1 MIQITPLL
9 IIPFLVW
16 VIAQGI
22 KFSLALVR
30 GEFDLRYLF
39 ASGGMPSV
47 HSAVVCSLATV
58 ALIEQG
64 LMSPVFGLAAV
75 YAGIVMYDSF
85 GVRRATGEQ
94 AHALN
99 KLLDELT
106 DRGTITDRAHYGK
119 LREVLG
125 HKPEEVIIGAVLGVV
140 AAVAM
145 EYNKVSPYLSFLAD
159 QPFRYEL
166 IFYAIFSAVL
176 LLSGVAAL
184 VGQRK
189 KRSERSKVIKRL
201 GSLNIVAGIT
211 LAFLAVGQYERINIL
226 SGRGLAWLL
235 LGSWLAWNAIYIFK
249 NAKILRQPPVVDD
262 SEERKAKWL
271 KKAKRTHKKSKG

>member
-1 MIQITPLL
+1 MIQVTPLL

-16 VIAQGI
+16 VMAQGI

-58 ALIEQG
+58 AFIEG
-64 LMSPVFGLAAV
+64 GAKSAIFGIAAV

-85 GVRRATGEQ
+85 GVRRSTGEQ

-106 DRGTITDRAHYGK
+106 ERGSIADRARYGK

-125 HKPEEVIIGAVLGVV
+125 HKPTEVMAGALLGVV
-140 AAVAM
+140 GAMAM
-145 EYNKVSPYLSFLAD
+145 EYNKVSPYLSFLAA
-159 QPFRYEL
+159 QPYRYEL
-166 IFYAIFSAVL
+166 AFYAVFSAVL
-176 LLSGVAAL
+176 VLSGIAAW

-189 KRSERSKVIKRL
+189 KRSARAKVVRRL
-201 GSLNIVAGIT
+201 GYLNLIIGVA
-211 LAFLAVGQYERINIL
+211 LALLAGLQYEQISIA
-226 SGRGLAWLL
+226 SGRGLAWLVL
-235 LGSWLAWNAIYIFK
+235 AAWLAWSGIYIFK
-249 NAKILRQPPVVDD
+249 NSKVLRQGEIKDTTT
-262 SEERKAKWL
+262 ERRDKWL
-271 KKAKRTHKKSKG
+271 TKARRTKKKKK

>member
-58 ALIEQG
+58 AFIEG
-64 LMSPVFGLAAV
+64 GATSAIFGLAAV

-85 GVRRATGEQ
+85 GVRRAAGEQ

-99 KLLDELT
+99 TLLQELT
-106 DRGTITDRAHYGK
+106 DRGSIGDRAHYGR

-125 HKPEEVIIGAVLGVV
+125 HKPAEVVAGAILGVV
-140 AAVAM
+140 AAMAM
-145 EYNKVSPYLSFLAD
+145 EYNKVSPYLSFLAS
-159 QPFRYEL
+159 QPYRYEL
-166 IFYAIFSAVL
+166 YFYAIFSAML
-176 LLSGVAAL
+176 LLSGAAAWI
-184 VGQRK
+184 GQRK
-189 KRSERSKVIKRL
+189 KRSARAKVIRRL
-201 GSLNIVAGIT
+201 GYLNITTGGMLLALAGS
-211 LAFLAVGQYERINIL
+211 QYEQISIA
-226 SGRGLAWLL
+226 SGRGLAWLVL
-235 LGSWLAWNAIYIFK
+235 LAWLSWSGIYIFK
-249 NAKILRQPPVVDD
+249 NSKVLRQAEVKDPGL
-262 SEERKAKWL
+262 ERKDKWL
-271 KKAKRTHKKSKG
+271 KKAQKTKKRKK

>member
-1 MIQITPLL
+1 MIQVTPLL

-16 VIAQGI
+16 VVAQGI

-58 ALIEQG
+58 AFIEG
-64 LMSPVFGLAAV
+64 GATSAIFGIAAV

-85 GVRRATGEQ
+85 GVRRSTGEQ

-106 DRGTITDRAHYGK
+106 ERGSIADRARYGK

-125 HKPEEVIIGAVLGVV
+125 HKPTEVIAGAILGVV
-140 AAVAM
+140 GAAAM
-145 EYNKVSPYLSFLAD
+145 EYNKVSPYLSFLAA
-159 QPFRYEL
+159 QPYRYEL
-166 IFYAIFSAVL
+166 AFYAVFSAVL
-176 LLSGVAAL
+176 LLSGVAAWF
-184 VGQRK
+184 GQRK
-189 KRSERSKVIKRL
+189 KRSERAKVIRRL
-201 GSLNIVAGIT
+201 GYLNILSGVT
-211 LAFLAVGQYERINIL
+211 LAFLAGSQYEKISLL
-226 SGRGLAWLL
+226 SGRGLAWLVL
-235 LGSWLAWNAIYIFK
+235 VAWLAWSAIYIIM
-249 NAKILRQPPVVDD
+249 NAKALRQPQQQD
-262 SEERKAKWL
+262 EGQQRREKWL
-271 KKAKRTHKKSKG
+271 KKAKRTTKKKK

>member
-1 MIQITPLL
+1 MIQVTPLL

-16 VIAQGI
+16 VVAQGI
-22 KFSLALVR
+22 KFSLALIR

-58 ALIEQG
+58 TLIEYG
-64 LMSPVFGLAAV
+64 LMSPIFGIAAV

-85 GVRRATGEQ
+85 GVRRATGDQ

-106 DRGTITDRAHYGK
+106 DGGTIADRARYGK

-125 HKPEEVIIGAVLGVV
+125 HKPTEVMAGAVLGVV
-140 AAVAM
+140 AAAAM
-145 EYNKVSPYLSFLAD
+145 EYNKVSPYLSFLAA
-159 QPFRYEL
+159 QPYRYEL
-166 IFYAIFSAVL
+166 IFYAIFSAILVL
-176 LLSGVAAL
+176 TGAAAL

-189 KRSERSKVIKRL
+189 KRSSRAKVIRRL
-201 GSLNIVAGIT
+201 GYLNIVTGAT
-211 LAFLAVGQYERINIL
+211 LAFLAVTQYERINIL
-226 SGRGLAWLL
+226 SGRGLAWIVL
-235 LGSWLAWNAIYIFK
+235 LAWLVWNVVYISM
-249 NAKILRQPPVVDD
+249 NAKILRQKDVKDED
-262 SEERKAKWL
+262 EERKEKWL
-271 KKAKRTHKKSKG
+271 KKAKRTTKKKR

>member
-1 MIQITPLL
+1 MIQVTPLL

-58 ALIEQG
+58 AFIEG
-64 LMSPVFGLAAV
+64 GANSAIFGLAAV

-85 GVRRATGEQ
+85 GVRRAAGEQ

-99 KLLDELT
+99 TLLEELT
-106 DRGTITDRAHYGK
+106 DRGSIADRARYGK

-125 HKPEEVIIGAVLGVV
+125 HKPAEVIAGAVLGV
-140 AAVAM
+140 AAAAAM
-145 EYNKVSPYLSFLAD
+145 EYNKVSPYLSFLAA
-159 QPFRYEL
+159 QPYRYEL
-166 IFYAIFSAVL
+166 TFYAIFSGVL
-176 LLSGVAAL
+176 ILSGLAAW

-189 KRSERSKVIKRL
+189 KRSARAKVIRRL
-201 GSLNIVAGIT
+201 GYLNITAGVMLVL
-211 LAFLAVGQYERINIL
+211 LAGSQYEQIAIA
-226 SGRGLAWLL
+226 SGRGLAWLVL
-235 LGSWLAWNAIYIFK
+235 VAWLAWSGIYIFK
-249 NAKILRQPPVVDD
+249 NSKVLRQGEIKDP
-262 SEERKAKWL
+262 SLERKDKWL
-271 KKAKRTHKKSKG
+271 KKAKRKTKKKK

>member
-1 MIQITPLL
+1 MIQVTPLL

-58 ALIEQG
+58 AFIEG
-64 LMSPVFGLAAV
+64 GANSAIFGLAAV

-85 GVRRATGEQ
+85 GVRRAAGEQ

-99 KLLDELT
+99 TLLEELT
-106 DRGTITDRAHYGK
+106 DRGSIADRARYGK

-125 HKPEEVIIGAVLGVV
+125 HKPAEVMAGAVLGV
-140 AAVAM
+140 AAAAAM
-145 EYNKVSPYLSFLAD
+145 EYNKVSPYLSFLAS
-159 QPFRYEL
+159 QPYRYEL
-166 IFYAIFSAVL
+166 YFYAIFSGVL
-176 LLSGVAAL
+176 ILSGVAAW

-189 KRSERSKVIKRL
+189 KPSARAKVVRRL
-201 GSLNIVAGIT
+201 GYLNIIAGAMLVL
-211 LAFLAVGQYERINIL
+211 LAGFEYEKISIA
-226 SGRGLAWLL
+226 SGRGLAWLVL
-235 LGSWLAWNAIYIFK
+235 AAWLAWSGIYMLK
-249 NAKILRQPPVVDD
+249 NGKVLRQGEIKDP
-262 SEERKAKWL
+262 SLERKDKWL
-271 KKAKRTHKKSKG
+271 SKAKRKPKKKK

>member
-47 HSAVVCSLATV
+47 HSAVVCSLAT
-58 ALIEQG
+58 AAFIEYG
-64 LMSPVFGLAAV
+64 LMSPVFGIAAV

-106 DRGTITDRAHYGK
+106 DKGTIADRARYGK

-125 HKPEEVIIGAVLGVV
+125 HKPAEVIVGAVLGVV
-140 AAVAM
+140 SAALM

-159 QPFRYEL
+159 RPYRYEL
-166 IFYAIFSAVL
+166 IFYAIVSAVL
-176 LLSGVAAL
+176 VVSGAAAL
-184 VGQRK
+184 IGQRK
-189 KRSERSKVIKRL
+189 KRSERSKVIRRL

-211 LAFLAVGQYERINIL
+211 LGFLAVSQYEKINIL
-226 SGRGLAWLL
+226 GGRGLAWLVL
-235 LGSWLAWNAIYIFK
+235 LAWLGWNAVYIYN
-249 NAKILRQPPVVDD
+249 NAKALKRTTASDED
-262 SEERKAKWL
+262 EARKAKWL
-271 KKAKRTHKKSKG
+271 KKAKRTHKK

>member
-1 MIQITPLL
+1 MIQVTPLL

-16 VIAQGI
+16 VMAQGI

-58 ALIEQG
+58 AFIEG
-64 LMSPVFGLAAV
+64 GATSAMFGIAAV

-85 GVRRATGEQ
+85 GVRRSTGEQ

-106 DRGTITDRAHYGK
+106 ERGSIADRTRYGK

-125 HKPEEVIIGAVLGVV
+125 HKPTEVIAGALLGVV
-140 AAVAM
+140 GAMAM
-145 EYNKVSPYLSFLAD
+145 EYNKVSPYLSFLAA
-159 QPFRYEL
+159 QPYRYEL
-166 IFYAIFSAVL
+166 AFYAIFSAVL
-176 LLSGVAAL
+176 VVSGAAAWI
-184 VGQRK
+184 GQRK
-189 KRSERSKVIKRL
+189 KRSARAKVIRRL
-201 GSLNIVAGIT
+201 GYLNLVIGVT
-211 LAFLAVGQYERINIL
+211 LALLAGVQYEQISIA
-226 SGRGLAWLL
+226 SGRGLAWLVL
-235 LGSWLAWNAIYIFK
+235 VAWLAWSGVYIFNNSK
-249 NAKILRQPPVVDD
+249 VLRQGEIKDTTT
-262 SEERKAKWL
+262 ERRDKWL
-271 KKAKRTHKKSKG
+271 TKAKRTKKKKK

>member
-1 MIQITPLL
+1 MIQVTPLL
-9 IIPFLVW
+9 VIPFLVW

-58 ALIEQG
+58 AFIESG
-64 LMSPVFGLAAV
+64 ANSAVFGLAAV

-85 GVRRATGEQ
+85 GVRRSAGEQ

-99 KLLDELT
+99 TLLEELT
-106 DRGTITDRAHYGK
+106 ERGSIADRARYGK

-125 HKPEEVIIGAVLGVV
+125 HKPTEVAAGAVLGVV
-140 AAVAM
+140 AASAM
-145 EYNKVSPYLSFLAD
+145 EYNKVSPYLSFLAA
-159 QPFRYEL
+159 QPYRYEL
-166 IFYAIFSAVL
+166 YFYAIVSGVL
-176 LLSGVAAL
+176 LLSGVAAW

-189 KRSERSKVIKRL
+189 KRSARAKVIRRL
-201 GSLNIVAGIT
+201 GYLNLVSGAA
-211 LAFLAVGQYERINIL
+211 LALLALCQYEQIAIA
-226 SGRGLAWLL
+226 SGRGLAWLVL
-235 LGSWLAWNAIYIFK
+235 AAWLAWSGIYIFK
-249 NAKILRQPPVVDD
+249 NSKVLRQAEVKDPNL
-262 SEERKAKWL
+262 ERKDKWL
-271 KKAKRTHKKSKG
+271 TKAKRTKKKKK

>member
-1 MIQITPLL
+1 MIQVTPLL

-16 VIAQGI
+16 VMAQGI

-58 ALIEQG
+58 AFIEG
-64 LMSPVFGLAAV
+64 GAKSAIFGIAAV

-85 GVRRATGEQ
+85 GVRRSTGEQ

-106 DRGTITDRAHYGK
+106 ERGSIADRARYGK

-125 HKPEEVIIGAVLGVV
+125 HKPTEVMAGALLGVV
-140 AAVAM
+140 GAMAM
-145 EYNKVSPYLSFLAD
+145 EYNKVSPYLSFLAA
-159 QPFRYEL
+159 QPYRYEL
-166 IFYAIFSAVL
+166 AFYAIFSAVL
-176 LLSGVAAL
+176 VLSGIAAW

-189 KRSERSKVIKRL
+189 KRSARAKVVRRL
-201 GSLNIVAGIT
+201 GYLNLTIGVT
-211 LAFLAVGQYERINIL
+211 LALLAGVQYEQISIA
-226 SGRGLAWLL
+226 SGRGLAWLVL
-235 LGSWLAWNAIYIFK
+235 AAWLAWSGIYIFK
-249 NAKILRQPPVVDD
+249 NNKVLRQGEIKDTTT
-262 SEERKAKWL
+262 ERRDKWL
-271 KKAKRTHKKSKG
+271 TKARRTKNKKK

>member
-1 MIQITPLL
+1 MIQVTPLL

-16 VIAQGI
+16 VMAQGI

-58 ALIEQG
+58 AFIEG
-64 LMSPVFGLAAV
+64 GARSAIFGIAAV

-85 GVRRATGEQ
+85 GVRRSTGEQ

-106 DRGTITDRAHYGK
+106 ERGSIADRARYGK

-125 HKPEEVIIGAVLGVV
+125 HKPTEVIAGALLGVV
-140 AAVAM
+140 GAMAM
-145 EYNKVSPYLSFLAD
+145 EYNKVSPYLSFLAA
-159 QPFRYEL
+159 QPYRYEL
-166 IFYAIFSAVL
+166 AFYAIFSAVL
-176 LLSGVAAL
+176 VVSGVAAW

-189 KRSERSKVIKRL
+189 KRSARAKVIRRL
-201 GSLNIVAGIT
+201 GYLNLVIGVT
-211 LAFLAVGQYERINIL
+211 LALLAGVQYEQISIA
-226 SGRGLAWLL
+226 SGRGLAWLVL
-235 LGSWLAWNAIYIFK
+235 IAWFAWSGIYIFK
-249 NAKILRQPPVVDD
+249 NGKTLRQIDVKDP
-262 SEERKAKWL
+262 SAERREVWL
-271 KKAKRTHKKSKG
+271 KKTKRSSKKKK